1 MLVHHVIL
9 ADGSTEHR
17 EFSREGW
24 EDAMRDPS
32 ISRHWGHSPDRCFD
46 PVAEVRG
53 NATATVVEAEIFVPR
68 AMAIEQKWEQIRKI
82 IEESRRPAQ
91 LSLMLGEDLD

>member
-1 MLVHHVIL
+1 MLVHHVVL

-24 EDAMRDPS
+24 EDAMRDPG

-46 PVAEVRG
+46 PVTEVRG
-53 NATATVVEAEIFVPR
+53 NATDLVVESEIFVPR
-68 AMAIEQKWEQIRKI
+68 AMAIEQKREQIRQI
-82 IEESRRPAQ
+82 LRESGRPAQ
-91 LSLMLGEDLD
+91 LTLMLGEDLD